1 MCYPPLPHHTAAAMS
16 AGIMLRWIARE
27 AASKLLPL
35 GRTPTASTTLSVSDG
50 CSKAAGYSTAI
61 GSWNLAGPS
70 AKTTSLT
77 RASMGD
83 LGVASIAMGGMRRWH
98 ADAVRRFA
106 PRDEGAVHRLVRSRC
121 GPPPALIPYRRM
133 LSDAT
138 KTNATVGAQSNS
150 VTGKFKELFR
160 KYGALFV
167 VFYGGLYLTTLGGM
181 YVCFEYNVFSKATK
195 KKIVE
200 LQETYAEFIKKV
212 SATQPRRAKY
222 KRPPHRPL
230 QWRTGKERD

>member
-1 MCYPPLPHHTAAAMS
+1 
-16 AGIMLRWIARE
+16 
-27 AASKLLPL
+27 
-35 GRTPTASTTLSVSDG
+35 
-50 CSKAAGYSTAI
+50 
-61 GSWNLAGPS
+61 
-70 AKTTSLT
+70 
-77 RASMGD
+77 
-83 LGVASIAMGGMRRWH
+83 
-98 ADAVRRFA
+98 
-106 PRDEGAVHRLVRSRC
+106 
-121 GPPPALIPYRRM
+121 M

-222 KRPPHRPL
+222 KRPPIAPSSGG
-230 QWRTGKERD
+230 QERNGTDSLCARVAWALLGRWFAFRSVWIGY

>member
-1 MCYPPLPHHTAAAMS
+1 
-16 AGIMLRWIARE
+16 
-27 AASKLLPL
+27 
-35 GRTPTASTTLSVSDG
+35 
-50 CSKAAGYSTAI
+50 
-61 GSWNLAGPS
+61 
-70 AKTTSLT
+70 
-77 RASMGD
+77 
-83 LGVASIAMGGMRRWH
+83 
-98 ADAVRRFA
+98 
-106 PRDEGAVHRLVRSRC
+106 
-121 GPPPALIPYRRM
+121 M

-138 KTNATVGAQSNS
+138 KTNTTVGAQSNS

-222 KRPPHRPL
+222 KRPPPSPPPVEDRKG
-230 QWRTGKERD
+230 TGLTRFARALRGRCLDAGLRSDRFGLAIE